1 MLSSLGLIKQANIQ
15 EPSRLIHLLYY
26 DKLTILYIFFYF
38 GILSL
43 PQNLFF
49 LKSKQRGT
57 RQLDWHPRN
66 ISNLYNWSF
75 LIMYNNGVMG
85 NILTW
90 YDYSRAPPGTWTS
103 GAACSRGASFGRT
116 KKTNDSFEDQTSQP
130 SYFGL
135 PKHLDKNHDGCDIF
149 PRRLVMG

>member
-57 RQLDWHPRN
+57 RQLD
-66 ISNLYNWSF
+66 
-75 LIMYNNGVMG
+75 
-85 NILTW
+85 
-90 YDYSRAPPGTWTS
+90 
-103 GAACSRGASFGRT
+103 
-116 KKTNDSFEDQTSQP
+116 
-130 SYFGL
+130 
-135 PKHLDKNHDGCDIF
+135 
-149 PRRLVMG
+149 